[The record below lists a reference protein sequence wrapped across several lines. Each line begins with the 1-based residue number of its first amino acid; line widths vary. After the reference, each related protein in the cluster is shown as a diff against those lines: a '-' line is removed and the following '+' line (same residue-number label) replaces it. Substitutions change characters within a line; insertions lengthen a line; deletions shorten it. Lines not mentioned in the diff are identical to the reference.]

1 MSVRLC
7 LFIISL
13 FSLSAWAHP
22 YCEERECI
30 PVGEWDLGLAL
41 GYGQKSNPLR
51 HQDDIPLYVIPSI
64 AYYGENWF
72 FDNGNLGL
80 TLAESENYTIN
91 LVTAY
96 SRERAFF
103 YRWDPS
109 NVFTF
114 SGGSQVSIT
123 PESRAAPVML
133 MQSSE
138 PPKVFNELEDRH
150 FTFLGG
156 ARLLFTLDT
165 VY

>member
-91 LVTAY
+91 LVTALQQ
-96 SRERAFF
+96 RAGFF
-103 YRWDPS
+103 LPL
-109 NVFTF
+109 
-114 SGGSQVSIT
+114 GSQQCVYLQWRI
-123 PESRAAPVML
+123 
-133 MQSSE
+133 SSLHY
-138 PPKVFNELEDRH
+138 P
-150 FTFLGG
+150 
-156 ARLLFTLDT
+156 
-165 VY
+165 